1 MDIFNPIHV
10 KPAVFPRLL
19 AFGILIKTNAI
30 VEDLKNKVLAFF
42 IPSHGNMPHAVF
54 WPNAMLDCVF
64 DKRLDDDFQYPAG
77 TYALLYI
84 VVDFK
89 LVWKSYL
96 LNFYKIIDEFNF
108 VLDKYVL
115 IPLVKIYLFPVARC
129 RQ

>member
-1 MDIFNPIHV
+1 
-10 KPAVFPRLL
+10 
-19 AFGILIKTNAI
+19 
-30 VEDLKNKVLAFF
+30 
-42 IPSHGNMPHAVF
+42 
-54 WPNAMLDCVF
+54 MLDCVF